1 MEQVTLIANI
11 KSNLDNSE
19 SAFTTKLARPLNLPG
34 QWRASI
40 MDISYP
46 HHWSKIHHDWTYAVL
61 ILCYKDI
68 QRESDQ
74 REILA
79 KNQPMGL
86 DETSAI
92 STSSNTGVNKSEIDL
107 FNDVKE
113 IRFLTQQTLYV
124 LETKTIKENKNSDL
138 PTIVDHIKNT
148 ITTMYR
154 KEYPTETDCEDI
166 VTYDPETKKVTFK
179 NMRRS
184 RYLIVAPATAS
195 IIAMLGDGAR
205 STAMKMS
212 SKRNIDVLV
221 VYIVHFA
228 NLRSSYNITLPAVE
242 EVNLRTLD
250 NVFVYSDI
258 IEQSLIGES
267 QGNILGYFPIKSK
280 FGETGYWCFN
290 PPYDYKTIKNFV
302 DTISI
307 KLTTVNG
314 ELFPFNKGQIIIRLL
329 FKRMI

>member
-1 MEQVTLIANI
+1 LE
-11 KSNLDNSE
+11 
-19 SAFTTKLARPLNLPG
+19 
-34 QWRASI
+34 
-40 MDISYP
+40 
-46 HHWSKIHHDWTYAVL
+46 KIHHDWTYAVL
-61 ILCYKDI
+61 LLCYNDL

-74 REILA
+74 TEILA

-166 VTYDPETKKVTFK
+166 VTYNPETKKVTFK

-195 IIAMLGDGAR
+195 IIAMLGHGAR
-205 STAMKMS
+205 STEMKMS

-221 VYIVHFA
+221 VDIEHFA

-290 PPYDYKTIKNFV
+290 PPYDYKAIKNFV

-314 ELFPFNKGQIIIRLL
+314 ELFPFKKGQIIIRLL